1 MKNSRSMVA
10 LALLVPAP
18 TVGVIAGMIVLPDH
32 FAGKLIFSAS
42 KVWLLVLPAVWRL
55 VVEKEPVSLSRPA
68 KGGFIVSAWL
78 GVALTAFVVV
88 AYVAFGRTLIDAER
102 IREMASNTGLAD
114 PRVYL
119 GGAVYWILV
128 NSLIEEYVW
137 RWFVVEKFEDV
148 MPTRW
153 AIVAS
158 AFAFTIHHIVAMQVY
173 FSWLVTGVGAMGIF
187 VAGVVWSWCY
197 VRYRSIWPVYLS
209 HAIVDIAV
217 FAIGYSVIFG

>member
-1 MKNSRSMVA
+1 MIA

-42 KVWLLVLPAVWRL
+42 KVWLLLLPAVWRL
-55 VVEKEPVSLSRPA
+55 AVEKKPPSLSRPA
-68 KGGFIVSAWL
+68 KGGFLVASWL
-78 GVALTAFVVV
+78 GVALTTCIVV
-88 AYVAFGRTLIDAER
+88 AYVALGKGLIDVER
-102 IREMASNTGLAD
+102 IREMAADTGLAD

-119 GGAVYWILV
+119 AGAAYWILV

-137 RWFVVEKFEDV
+137 RWFVVEKFEDI

-173 FSWLVTGVGAMGIF
+173 FSWVVTGVGAIGILF
-187 VAGVVWSWCY
+187 AGIAWSWCY
-197 VRYRSIWPVYLS
+197 VRYRSIWPAYLS

-217 FAIGYSVIFG
+217 FAIGYSLIFG